1 MRTTEITNN
10 SPSHK
15 KKPSITQQAAALF
28 SNSSKSRIPS
38 GNVLSRYSST
48 DKSSPRL
55 SRFEQLLES
64 TQMPPSGPEYYAAR
78 RRLWLKPGWQD
89 TPKARSRSSSRQK
102 LETVLNQSDVLNDDN
117 AWKKIER
124 VYKNIDGGTRLSEGL
139 PMSLIVRF
147 LLLRHGSRASNDSI
161 PNRRCR

>member
-1 MRTTEITNN
+1 MRTTEITTN
-10 SPSHK
+10 SPPHK

-28 SNSSKSRIPS
+28 SNSSKPRCSTS
-38 GNVLSRYSST
+38 HAFLKASSP
-48 DKSSPRL
+48 DKSSPQL

-64 TQMPPSGPEYYAAR
+64 TQLPPTGPEYYAAR

-89 TPKARSRSSSRQK
+89 APKPRSQSTSRQK
-102 LETVLNQSDVLNDDN
+102 LETILNQSDILNDDT

-139 PMSLIVRF
+139 PMSAIVC
-147 LLLRHGSRASNDSI
+147 SI
-161 PNRRCR
+161 QGLQWLDD

>member
-28 SNSSKSRIPS
+28 SNSSKSRLPS
-38 GNVLSRYSST
+38 GNALSRCSST
-48 DKSSPRL
+48 DKPSLRL
-55 SRFEQLLES
+55 SRFEHLLES

-102 LETVLNQSDVLNDDN
+102 LEIVLNQSDVLNDDN

-139 PMSLIVRF
+139 PMSLIVC
-147 LLLRHGSRASNDSI
+147 LPSSVPWLACG
-161 PNRRCR
+161 